1 MEDKLLDGDGRTDTP
16 APTPPGTPPNESAT
30 GKDLSKAVTP
40 DAIEKRCQQIF
51 GKRPATSD
59 IGNAGTSAKVV
70 NVDSSMKGA
79 TDNKPPPAV
88 PTDAKQNPPP
98 AIDNVNNNGDNGK
111 AADKSNGDND
121 VGDNRRA
128 SDMEVSDDDD
138 GPANENGQVDP
149 WAGQNDD
156 PPILYPAECFPTAPP
171 QYPAQP
177 SFNYRYRSGAGSTP
191 RRRRQDFTRAIV
203 LRNVKRDPHT
213 NRISNEDYE
222 AREDSEMQLSLGYV
236 DSNQYNN
243 SI

>member
-1 MEDKLLDGDGRTDTP
+1 MEDKLLDGDGKNDTP
-16 APTPPGTPPNESAT
+16 APSPPGTPPNESAN
-30 GKDLSKAVTP
+30 GLDESKAVTP

-59 IGNAGTSAKVV
+59 IANAGTSAKVV
-70 NVDSSMKGA
+70 NVDSA
-79 TDNKPPPAV
+79 TKDAIDTKSSPVA
-88 PTDAKQNPPP
+88 DAKSTPPP
-98 AIDNVNNNGDNGK
+98 AIDNSNVNNNGDNSK
-111 AADKSNGDND
+111 AATKSNGDSD

-128 SDMEVSDDDD
+128 SDMEVSDDDG
-138 GPANENGQVDP
+138 GPANDNGQVDP
-149 WAGQNDD
+149 WAAQNDV
-156 PPILYPAECFPTAPP
+156 PPILYPVGNFPTVPP

-222 AREDSEMQLSLGYV
+222 AREDSEMQLSLG
-236 DSNQYNN
+236 
-243 SI
+243 